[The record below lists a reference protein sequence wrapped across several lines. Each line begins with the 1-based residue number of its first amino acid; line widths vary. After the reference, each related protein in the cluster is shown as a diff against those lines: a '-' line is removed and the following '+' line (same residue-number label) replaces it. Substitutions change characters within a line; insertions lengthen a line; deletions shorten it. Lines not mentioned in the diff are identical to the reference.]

1 MTMFKKHRIP
11 FQILLLILSFLTLSG
26 SAQPA
31 SRRLKVLP
39 KIHLC
44 AEEWEIYQKINEYRI
59 EKGLSAVSL
68 SGSLTYVAQTH
79 VWDLAENSA
88 ASGRCNLHS
97 WSDKGTWSS
106 CCYTGDHKRAEC
118 MWNKAR
124 ELTNY
129 PAVAYEIAYWTD
141 EPLDP
146 EKFAVKALLKWKES
160 QDHNAVI
167 INSREWRQLDWK
179 AMGVGFYKGYM
190 VVWFGAEPDE
200 DTGIHMVEK

>member
-1 MTMFKKHRIP
+1 MFGRAKIS
-11 FQILLLILSFLTLSG
+11 FQILVLILSFPHLSG
-26 SAQPA
+26 KSQPSAR
-31 SRRLKVLP
+31 STKVLP
-39 KIHLC
+39 VIHLSQ
-44 AEEWEIYQKINEYRI
+44 EEWEIYQQINEYRA
-59 EKGLSAVSL
+59 EKGLAAVPL

-88 ASGRCNLHS
+88 AAGRCNLHS
-97 WSDKGTWSS
+97 WSSKGNWSP

-118 MWNKAR
+118 MWNKAK

-129 PAVAYEIAYWTD
+129 PGVAYEIAYWTN

-146 EKFAVKALLKWKES
+146 KAFAAKALLKWKES
-160 QDHNAVI
+160 MEHNAVI

-179 AMGVGFYKGYM
+179 AMGVGYFKGYM

-200 DTGIHMVEK
+200 DTEIRTSEK